1 LALQLAQQSLNSYPD
16 GVWFVDLAPVQDAQR
31 VTLIAANVVGVR
43 EVPVT
48 PLIGTLTQHLR
59 TQQTLMILDNCEHLI
74 SSAADLVDALL
85 DGCSFLKVIATS
97 RESLG
102 VASERTFGL
111 RSLGMPA
118 GMDIAAL
125 QASDAVRLF
134 VDRARMADP
143 ALKLDAVNGPVI
155 ADICRRVDGIPL
167 AIELAAARVKMLKVE
182 EIRTR
187 LNDRFRL
194 LTGGSRAL
202 PRHQTLLATI
212 QWSHDHLTAQE
223 QNLFRRLSVFAGGWT
238 LAAATAV
245 NVEDADELRVLD
257 TLTQLMDKSLI
268 SVDRMSSGDSR
279 YTMLDTV
286 RQYALDRL
294 GESDEGDQIR
304 AAHLTFFLAMA
315 ESAAKEL
322 RGPDQGIWL
331 SRLDTEHENMLA
343 AHGWCGQVAGR
354 VQEGLE
360 LVANLVN
367 YWRYRGLLE
376 LGERMTAE
384 ALARESASTPTL
396 ARSRALAANSV
407 LKFVMGHY
415 DESRLCDEESL
426 SIARAL
432 GDKAQI
438 VLVLA
443 HLGMVCNAQGDL
455 VQSREHLNGCL
466 GVAEELGGPWLR
478 RVRHDMAELL
488 RSEGDPDAAEPMY
501 EQLLDQDR
509 EQGHRLGMAEDLAN
523 LAMVAVHRGASERA
537 RALLREALAIGD
549 QVDNKMHVLSVLDI
563 CGSIAALTHEWV
575 CAARFHGAAR
585 KLMEQIHFRREP
597 VDDAVILPR
606 IAVVRD
612 ALGEADFAA
621 ALSGGRALS
630 HEQALA
636 EMRAWLKTAENTVG
650 SGT

>member
-1 LALQLAQQSLNSYPD
+1 
-16 GVWFVDLAPVQDAQR
+16 
-31 VTLIAANVVGVR
+31 
-43 EVPVT
+43 
-48 PLIGTLTQHLR
+48 
-59 TQQTLMILDNCEHLI
+59 
-74 SSAADLVDALL
+74 
-85 DGCSFLKVIATS
+85 
-97 RESLG
+97 
-102 VASERTFGL
+102 
-111 RSLGMPA
+111 
-118 GMDIAAL
+118 
-125 QASDAVRLF
+125 
-134 VDRARMADP
+134 
-143 ALKLDAVNGPVI
+143 
-155 ADICRRVDGIPL
+155 
-167 AIELAAARVKMLKVE
+167 
-182 EIRTR
+182 
-187 LNDRFRL
+187 
-194 LTGGSRAL
+194 
-202 PRHQTLLATI
+202 
-212 QWSHDHLTAQE
+212 
-223 QNLFRRLSVFAGGWT
+223 
-238 LAAATAV
+238 
-245 NVEDADELRVLD
+245 
-257 TLTQLMDKSLI
+257 
-268 SVDRMSSGDSR
+268 
-279 YTMLDTV
+279 
-286 RQYALDRL
+286 
-294 GESDEGDQIR
+294 
-304 AAHLTFFLAMA
+304 
-315 ESAAKEL
+315 
-322 RGPDQGIWL
+322 
-331 SRLDTEHENMLA
+331 
-343 AHGWCGQVAGR
+343 
-354 VQEGLE
+354 
-360 LVANLVN
+360 
-367 YWRYRGLLE
+367 
-376 LGERMTAE
+376 
-384 ALARESASTPTL
+384 
-396 ARSRALAANSV
+396 
-407 LKFVMGHY
+407 
-415 DESRLCDEESL
+415 
-426 SIARAL
+426 
-432 GDKAQI
+432 

-650 SGT
+650 GGT